1 MFAGRVRF
9 VSFRFVS
16 FRIFRFLRESRWTA
30 VTFSRESFRNSNYI
44 IRIIEQEA
52 GGEGEIQI
60 EEKLKLKLQRLRLA
74 NSGEKQE

>member
-1 MFAGRVRF
+1 M
-9 VSFRFVS
+9 
-16 FRIFRFLRESRWTA
+16 A